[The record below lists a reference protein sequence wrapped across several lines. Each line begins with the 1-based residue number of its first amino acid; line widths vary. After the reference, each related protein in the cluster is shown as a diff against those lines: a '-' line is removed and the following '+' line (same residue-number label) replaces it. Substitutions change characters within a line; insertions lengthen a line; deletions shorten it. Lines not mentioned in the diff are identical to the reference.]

1 MTDRDDAM
9 AAMNNAIETL
19 EELDASTDSA
29 AVVGRREQEIV
40 GEYIETIAKALA
52 DGVSDPVGLYAG
64 AVADETEYYTKTDIR
79 QKIETRVDSADL
91 NGKPPLDEFVEDELE
106 SVTVTKTTDKHQ
118 GAIYTW
124 DFGEFKVET
133 KSGTD
138 RRQHFSFPSFRDF
151 IFESGERNIG
161 VPTKNRRGG
170 ADWRD
175 FIVDIVDERGAVQTN
190 VGPRTAAK
198 EKLANKI
205 RRRVAYGT
213 AEGAVDHSGVW
224 VITQQPVPDEWSLPD
239 WWAPLI
245 CEMHQPLNQE
255 RPLDSGCIETREI
268 RVHESVIVPL
278 IDDSEITRSALYHEL
293 DARNLTIP
301 GTPGTSM
308 TEWVNGRTERFWA
321 LRPDIAMPD
330 VYVPDATQSCG
341 FRHFGEMNLDTSD
354 TDAPARQ
361 ATADGGAVS
370 DPDSDGD
377 AEATD
382 SDTAETP
389 TFDTIGGDDDE

>member
-9 AAMNNAIETL
+9 EAMEMAVSAL
-19 EELDASTDSA
+19 EELHASADNA
-29 AVVGRREQEIV
+29 AIAGKREQEIV
-40 GEYIETIAKALA
+40 HDYTDTVAHALA
-52 DGVSDPVGLYAG
+52 DGVNDAVGLYAG
-64 AVADETEYYTKTDIR
+64 TVAEETVYYSKTDIK
-79 QKIETRVDSADL
+79 QKIQDRVESVCLDD
-91 NGKPPLDEFVEDELE
+91 KPPLDEFVEDELE
-106 SVTVTKTTDKHQ
+106 SVTVTKTTDQHQ

-133 KSGTD
+133 KSGAD

-151 IFESGERNIG
+151 IFESGGHNVG
-161 VPTKNRRGG
+161 TPTEDRRDG

-175 FIVDIVDERGAVQTN
+175 FIVDIVDKRGKVQTN

-255 RPLDSGCIETREI
+255 RALDSGCIETREI

-278 IDDSEITRSALYHEL
+278 VDDAEITRSALYHEL

-301 GTPGTSM
+301 GVPGTSL

-341 FRHFGEMNLDTSD
+341 FRHFGDIETDALDADAD
-354 TDAPARQ
+354 TDTRQ
-361 ATADGGAVS
+361 ATADGGSVN
-370 DPDSDGD
+370 DD
-377 AEATD
+377 TD
-382 SDTAETP
+382 DTGSGSFASV
-389 TFDTIGGDDDE
+389 GGDDGE